1 MLYDRQRLLRRVGKF
16 YGDDTTATPAND
28 TADTASMPW
37 EYGEG
42 NYAVRCGL
50 PIEHGGGGLS
60 TALPHWE
67 DTCSHDHSGVDANAG
82 QQRHCHSVFEEL
94 RPKTERDLS
103 DYHWFLWGT
112 LLHPANASFAA
123 EGASQSGYQ

>member
-1 MLYDRQRLLRRVGKF
+1 MLYDRHRLLQRVGQF
-16 YGDDTTATPAND
+16 YGSDASAAPADDGAV
-28 TADTASMPW
+28 SMPW

-50 PIEHGGGGLS
+50 PIEHGGGGLG

-67 DTCSHDHSGVDANAG
+67 DTCSRGHSTVGG
-82 QQRHCHSVFEEL
+82 KSQQHCHSVFEEL

-103 DYHWFLWGT
+103 DYRWFLWGT
-112 LLHPANASFAA
+112 VLHPDNTSSAA
-123 EGASQSGYQ
+123 QSNGRRMK

>member
-1 MLYDRQRLLRRVGKF
+1 MLYDRHRLLQRVGKF
-16 YGDDTTATPAND
+16 YGDDTITPAND
-28 TADTASMPW
+28 AAASMPW

-67 DTCSHDHSGVDANAG
+67 DTCPRDVSDTGANG
-82 QQRHCHSVFEEL
+82 QQQHCHSVFEEL

-123 EGASQSGYQ
+123 